1 MGVNKSIAGNLLELI
16 FEDTEITSKVMEI
29 RNNRK
34 INNRF
39 GLRYEVDQEDLE
51 ENSKNISYLPNNFNK
66 MFYFSGKVNY
76 VNVVEKI

>member
-1 MGVNKSIAGNLLELI
+1 MGINKSIAGNLLELI

-39 GLRYEVDQEDLE
+39 GLRYEVD
-51 ENSKNISYLPNNFNK
+51 
-66 MFYFSGKVNY
+66 
-76 VNVVEKI
+76 